1 MQEIVLQMKNVV
13 KRFPGVIALKD
24 VNMELYSG
32 EILGIC
38 GENGAGKSTLM
49 KVLSGSYAAG
59 EYEGEIYV
67 HGQQMKFKG
76 VHDAQAQGIEMVY
89 QEMNM
94 MLDASIA
101 ENLYV
106 GNLPCKK
113 GFLDYAKLY
122 SDSRDL
128 LKKAALDLDPRMPVR
143 PLNSGQ
149 MQLLSLMRAVA
160 KNPRILVLD
169 EPTTALTDQEV
180 DVLMDILDNL
190 RKSGVSCL
198 YISHKLDELYRIC
211 DRVLVIRDGQTINS
225 YPMHEVEKNRLI
237 EDMVGRKVENMYPKQ
252 VHPIGDEVLRVEH
265 LSVPHPN
272 IRDRYIVED
281 ISFGLRK
288 GEILGIGGLVGAGR
302 SETIGAIFGQYTNG
316 VKKTVYIDGKQ
327 VNITCPRDA
336 IANGIGFITEERKR
350 NGIIWMLS
358 IRENMSVANL
368 KKLSTKF
375 IMNRKREN
383 EECQKQMDAL
393 RIKAPTMQTKLIQ
406 LSGGNQQKVILGKWL
421 MSNPRILF
429 VDEPTKGI
437 DVGTKADF
445 YKIMGDLT
453 RQGVSIIMVSS
464 DMPEL
469 ISMSDRVLVLAGG
482 KITAEL
488 YRDKGEI
495 SETVIMEAAIAD

>member
-1 MQEIVLQMKNVV
+1 MQEIVLQMKNVT
-13 KRFPGVIALKD
+13 KSFPGVIALKD
-24 VNMELYSG
+24 VSMELHTG

-49 KVLSGSYAAG
+49 KVLSGSYGAG
-59 EYEGEIYV
+59 EYEGDIYV
-67 HGQQMKFKG
+67 YGEKMKFKG
-76 VHDAQAQGIEMVY
+76 VHEAQAQGIEMVY

-101 ENLYV
+101 ENLFV
-106 GNLPCKK
+106 GNLPCKN
-113 GFLDYAKLY
+113 GFVDYAKLY
-122 SDSRDL
+122 SDSREL
-128 LKKAALDLDPRMPVR
+128 LKRACLKLDPRMPVR

-149 MQLLSLMRAVA
+149 MQLLSLMRAVS

-180 DVLMDILDNL
+180 DVLMDILSNL
-190 RKSGVSCL
+190 RKNGVSCL

-225 YPMHEVEKNRLI
+225 YPMADVSRNQLI

-252 VHPIGDEVLRVEH
+252 VHPLGDEVMRVEH

-272 IRDRYIVED
+272 IRGKYIVED
-281 ISFGLRK
+281 ISFNLKK
-288 GEILGIGGLVGAGR
+288 GEILGIGGLVGSGR
-302 SETIGAIFGQYTNG
+302 SETLGAIFGQYTSK
-316 VKKTVYIDGKQ
+316 VKKEIYIDGQK
-327 VNITCPRDA
+327 VDITSPRDA

-368 KKLSTKF
+368 KELSAKLF
-375 IMNRKREN
+375 MNRKLEN
-383 EECQKQMDAL
+383 TRTKEQMDSL
-393 RIKAPTMQTKLIQ
+393 RIKAPSMQTKLVQ

-445 YKIMGDLT
+445 YKIMSDLT
-453 RQGVSIIMVSS
+453 EQGVSIIMVSS

-488 YRDKGEI
+488 QRDKGEI
-495 SETVIMEAAIAD
+495 SETVIMAAAIAE